1 MLAPHPPTSGGN
13 MRRLTPTLAGVLA
26 LSAVLLGVVVETAGA
41 TYPGAVGRI
50 AFGMAGPQGN
60 GNIYSVLPNGHGL
73 RRLTDDPSSAAY
85 SPHGRQIAFC
95 SDRTGAF
102 EIWAMNQNGTGQ
114 HAITKLGGSATF
126 PDYSPDGRQIA
137 FTGDEGTD
145 PHDEIYAINAN
156 GTGLVQLTHGPGD
169 DFGTAWS
176 PDGRQIAFARDFGKG
191 NRPVYVMNADGS
203 DQHPLHPGGKQ
214 YVPAW
219 QPLPRAV

>member
-26 LSAVLLGVVVETAGA
+26 ASAVLLGVVVETAGA
-41 TYPGAVGRI
+41 TYPGAAGRI

-73 RRLTDDPSSAAY
+73 RRLTDDPSNDLCAAY
-85 SPHGRQIAFC
+85 SPDGRQIAFC
-95 SDRTGAF
+95 SDRTGAL

-137 FTGDEGTD
+137 FT
-145 PHDEIYAINAN
+145 
-156 GTGLVQLTHGPGD
+156 
-169 DFGTAWS
+169 
-176 PDGRQIAFARDFGKG
+176 
-191 NRPVYVMNADGS
+191 
-203 DQHPLHPGGKQ
+203 
-214 YVPAW
+214 
-219 QPLPRAV
+219 